1 MVNCKITPAAVRLY
15 GRCLEIECEVE
26 EAITESM
33 TGAQLLARVD
43 RVLQGDFD
51 HEAEESQIKAILA
64 QDPEYQYVK
73 GELGRQLRL
82 GPDDINP
89 LDLDLEEEWNPDDPR
104 MEARNRAAYL
114 LHDLSCA
121 HLDWI
126 CWWRRPSGH
135 QLRVVGAT
143 SPGDG
148 KIALTGQAW

>member
-1 MVNCKITPAAVRLY
+1 MADCEITPAAVRLY
-15 GRCLEIECEVE
+15 GRCLDIECEVE
-26 EAITESM
+26 EAVTDGDWMTTEE
-33 TGAQLLARVD
+33 LLAWSD
-43 RVLQGDFD
+43 RVLRHDNFD
-51 HEAEESQIKAILA
+51 LEAEEAQLKAAILA
-64 QDPEYQYVK
+64 RHPEYQHAK
-73 GELGRQLRL
+73 AELGRQLRL

-104 MEARNRAAYL
+104 MEALRRAAYL

-143 SPGDG
+143 
-148 KIALTGQAW
+148 